1 MVRYTQSQPQFFRL
15 SRGVFFSSEERNETK
30 DSEMR
35 LKNFYPI
42 KEKTFFLKVV

>member
-1 MVRYTQSQPQFFRL
+1 MVRYTQSHSQFFRL